1 MDLQESITNQTDV
14 TFMLTKHVFS
24 EEVEGNSNMV
34 LSPLSIQIVL
44 GLIAAGSSGPTKD
57 QLLHF
62 LKSKSIDE
70 LNSLYSHILNTV
82 FVDGS
87 PNGGPRLS
95 VANGIWIEQTLP
107 FNLDFKQVVDNV
119 YKATSESGFH
129 EQVADEVAG
138 QVNQW
143 AKTKTN
149 DLIKEILP
157 CGSVNNTTRMILANA
172 LYFKGE
178 WDEKFEAFNTKH
190 HKFHFLNGGST

>member
-1 MDLQESITNQTDV
+1 MQLCDHSTQLAFFSPSSSSRSRASMDLQESITNQTDV

-129 EQVADEVAG
+129 EQG
-138 QVNQW
+138 Q
-143 AKTKTN
+143 
-149 DLIKEILP
+149 
-157 CGSVNNTTRMILANA
+157 
-172 LYFKGE
+172 
-178 WDEKFEAFNTKH
+178 AFIC
-190 HKFHFLNGGST
+190 